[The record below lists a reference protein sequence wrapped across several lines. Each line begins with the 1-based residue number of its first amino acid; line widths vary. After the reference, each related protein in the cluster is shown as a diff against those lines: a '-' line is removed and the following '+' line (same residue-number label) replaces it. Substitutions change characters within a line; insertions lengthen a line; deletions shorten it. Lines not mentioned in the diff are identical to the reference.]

1 MLNIT
6 PNRLP
11 EDATVCDERGFSI
24 RSFRAADLPD
34 VTSLY
39 HTGLLT
45 GWPDPNDHAEDLND
59 VEGSYFKRPQ
69 DHFWVAE
76 AKGAVI
82 GTVSIRQDDSGVSH
96 IRRLRV
102 AMLWQLDSSVA
113 IALLRTAIAHARTHG
128 CLKLVFHTSLPSNRA
143 VRLLED
149 LGFQIS
155 RVRGAPGQHVIESY
169 NDLYHR
175 QSGETAGQAPLDG
188 RN

>member
-1 MLNIT
+1 MLDIT

-11 EDATVCDERGFSI
+11 EDASVCDERGFLI
-24 RSFRAADLPD
+24 RSFRCADLPD
-34 VTSLY
+34 VTHLY

-45 GWPDPNDHAEDLND
+45 GWPAPKDHALDLTD
-59 VEGSYFKRPQ
+59 VEGSYLKRPQ

-82 GTVSIRQDDSGVSH
+82 GTVSIREDEAGVSH

-102 AMLWQLDSSVA
+102 ALLWQLDSSVA
-113 IALLRTAIAHARTHG
+113 IALLRTAIAHARDHD
-128 CLKLVFHTSLPSNRA
+128 CLKLIFHTSLPSNRA

-155 RVRGAPGQHVIESY
+155 QVRGAPGQHVIESY
-169 NDLYHR
+169 NDLYR
-175 QSGETAGQAPLDG
+175 RKDGGVAGQVPLDG
-188 RN
+188 PN

>member
-1 MLNIT
+1 MLNT
-6 PNRLP
+6 TSNCLP
-11 EDATVCDERGFSI
+11 EDATVCDERGFLI

-34 VTSLY
+34 VTHLY
-39 HTGLLT
+39 RTGLLT
-45 GWPDPNDHAEDLND
+45 GWPDPDDHALDLAD

-82 GTVSIRQDDSGVSH
+82 GTVSIREDDAGVSH

-102 AMLWQLDSSVA
+102 AMLWQLDSSVS
-113 IALLRTAIAHARTHG
+113 IALLRTAIAHARHHG

-143 VRLLED
+143 VKLLED
-149 LGFQIS
+149 LGFQVS

-175 QSGETAGQAPLDG
+175 EGGGVAGQVPLDG